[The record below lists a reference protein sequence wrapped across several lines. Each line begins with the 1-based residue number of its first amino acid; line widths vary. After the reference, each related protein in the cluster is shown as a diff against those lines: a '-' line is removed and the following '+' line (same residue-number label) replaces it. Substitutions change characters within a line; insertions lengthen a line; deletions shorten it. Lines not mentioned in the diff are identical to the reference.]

1 MNASHLVPRISVQSI
16 AQLAKGASWRLGLLH
31 VHDADLLLWVTKGQG
46 LSIVQ
51 GVRRG
56 VGIHNALF
64 IPAGHLFSLDLGKQG
79 FGLAIQLPA
88 RSGLGMPDEAQH
100 LRVRDVHAQSEIT
113 AILEDM
119 QREQAGNRPF
129 ADECVMADA
138 MRLSVWLR
146 RQMIE
151 LDDAQERSSG
161 SAAAQRLSQAFCA
174 LVARDFHTGK
184 SMADYATDLGVTPTH
199 LARSCRDAC
208 GMTASEILTQCT
220 LHAAR
225 DLIETS
231 DHPLQNI
238 GQALGFGSAAYF
250 SRFVQHQTG
259 HPPSALRRGART

>member
-1 MNASHLVPRISVQSI
+1 MTADHAVPRIRVRTIS
-16 AQLAKGASWRLGLLH
+16 QLSRGASWRLGLLH
-31 VHDADLLLWVTKGQG
+31 VHDADLLFWVTKGQG
-46 LSIVQ
+46 LSVVQ

-79 FGLAIQLPA
+79 FGLAIEVPA
-88 RSGLGMPDEAQH
+88 GSGLGLPDEAQH
-100 LRVRDVHAQSEIT
+100 LRVRDVHAQAEIT
-113 AILEDM
+113 GIVEDM
-119 QREQAGNRPF
+119 QREQSGNRPF

-138 MRLSVWLR
+138 IRLSVWLR

-151 LDDAQERSSG
+151 IGDAPDNSAG
-161 SAAAQRLSQAFCA
+161 SVAARRLAQAFCA

-184 SMADYATDLGVTPTH
+184 PMADYAADLGVTPTH
-199 LARSCRDAC
+199 LTRSCREAS

-238 GQALGFGSAAYF
+238 GHALGFGSAAYF

-259 HPPSALRRGART
+259 HPPSALRRAAQS